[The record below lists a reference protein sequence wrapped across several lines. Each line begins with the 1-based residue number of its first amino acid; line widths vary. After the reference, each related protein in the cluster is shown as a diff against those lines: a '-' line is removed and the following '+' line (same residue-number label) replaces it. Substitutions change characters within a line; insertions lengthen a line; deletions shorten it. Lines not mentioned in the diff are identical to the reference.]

1 MGFSRLGFLS
11 SSRKKTNYLQDK
23 YISKR
28 IWMQLTILYY
38 NGKKNKN
45 VYLMGTM
52 HPKVITDDSHSK
64 KLPKTIKFNNE
75 TKFGDYIMDH
85 IARYRTCKTRTRCWP
100 VACFLTC
107 WTYVQSIL
115 GFCINILLIIL

>member
-45 VYLMGTM
+45 AYLMGTM
-52 HPKVITDDSHSK
+52 HPKVITDKSHQISFHNSINSTMK
-64 KLPKTIKFNNE
+64 QSLVSQLWIK
-75 TKFGDYIMDH
+75 
-85 IARYRTCKTRTRCWP
+85 
-100 VACFLTC
+100 
-107 WTYVQSIL
+107 
-115 GFCINILLIIL
+115 